1 MHQKSLQYLLMEICK
16 VEKDIFP
23 TTMNEIFQFFEN
35 LVFVLRSGVH
45 LPTRN
50 SRY

>member
-1 MHQKSLQYLLMEICK
+1 MHQTNLQYLLMEICK
-16 VEKDIFP
+16 VKKDISP

-35 LVFVLRSGVH
+35 LVFVLRSGFHV
-45 LPTRN
+45 PTRN